1 MLWKSSV
8 FQVILFLRTVTTSDK
23 NHMNFFF
30 FYRRGWVLLRLAKS
44 LLSRSGDLFVVN
56 KMKWVTRE
64 RVHVDRVACPWLITR
79 FIDPDA
85 EFVFVPPDTDP
96 KTIQEGIPF
105 DMKGVE
111 LGHHEGKC
119 SFEAFVSKYNI
130 DDPAVAELAKIV
142 HGADVEKDKYKY
154 SEAAGLETIAFG
166 MMFLVKDDYEAL
178 EKGFFIYD
186 ALYTALKAR
195 RIIEKDAEKLETM
208 NRNEKFSYVKS
219 RL

>member
-1 MLWKSSV
+1 M
-8 FQVILFLRTVTTSDK
+8 FMMIPF
-23 NHMNFFF
+23 
-30 FYRRGWVLLRLAKS
+30 
-44 LLSRSGDLFVVN
+44 SGEN
-56 KMKWVTRE
+56 MKWVTRE

-85 EFVFVPPDTDP
+85 EFVFVPRDTNP
-96 KTIQEGIPF
+96 ETIKEGTPF

-111 LGHHEGKC
+111 LGHHGGKC

-130 DDPAVAELAKIV
+130 DDPAILELAKIV
-142 HGADVEKDKYKY
+142 HGADIETDRDKYPE
-154 SEAAGLETIAFG
+154 SGGLETIAFG

-195 RIIEKDAEKLETM
+195 KVMERDSEKLKTM
-208 NRNEKFSYVKS
+208 SRGERFSYIRS
-219 RL
+219 QITDI